1 MTPQRQKSLG
11 SKSLVA
17 LVLMSIVG
25 VTLFAATAHAQ
36 DCLAAPNS
44 PAREGTRWF
53 YRLDRTTQHKCWYLR
68 ALDQPTQQV
77 PAATKPALAARTFAI
92 PIPRPRSST
101 AADTDP
107 SSSHAGYAI
116 PIPRPRPSATGP
128 ASSVSRDDPGR
139 SLSYGEE
146 IAIKASVA
154 PPVSGSTAKST
165 SSIPKEVT
173 SQQADTSS
181 AASAPNPP
189 PRIGAATDDATSAI
203 PEIHQVAPSPTT
215 NAAAAATLVRDA
227 EALAD
232 ATIDETSSPTS
243 DMATPQQTATLNA
256 QVVASRPNTGP
267 TIIAPVDDESSLV
280 SKGSA
285 TQLGASSVARSN
297 DADPAPDV
305 SLVEH
310 QDPAAVATLNARLI
324 PPDLLPHSR
333 ERTTP
338 TDEPVD
344 NAGMWVKPLY
354 LIVAFLLGLVV
365 MSYHFV
371 FKYFIGGS
379 VEMSEDHLDD
389 HVSHDEYN
397 NPEFYRKLRQG
408 AALEKPGTPIGAAQV
423 PEGPVQLR
431 EGIQPR

>member
-44 PAREGTRWF
+44 PAREGSRWF

-77 PAATKPALAARTFAI
+77 PAATKPALAAGTF
-92 PIPRPRSST
+92 
-101 AADTDP
+101 
-107 SSSHAGYAI
+107 AI

-203 PEIHQVAPSPTT
+203 PEIHQVA
-215 NAAAAATLVRDA
+215 
-227 EALAD
+227 
-232 ATIDETSSPTS
+232 
-243 DMATPQQTATLNA
+243 
-256 QVVASRPNTGP
+256 
-267 TIIAPVDDESSLV
+267 
-280 SKGSA
+280 
-285 TQLGASSVARSN
+285 
-297 DADPAPDV
+297 
-305 SLVEH
+305 
-310 QDPAAVATLNARLI
+310 
-324 PPDLLPHSR
+324 
-333 ERTTP
+333 
-338 TDEPVD
+338 
-344 NAGMWVKPLY
+344 
-354 LIVAFLLGLVV
+354 
-365 MSYHFV
+365 
-371 FKYFIGGS
+371 
-379 VEMSEDHLDD
+379 
-389 HVSHDEYN
+389 
-397 NPEFYRKLRQG
+397 
-408 AALEKPGTPIGAAQV
+408 
-423 PEGPVQLR
+423 
-431 EGIQPR
+431 